1 MLNFLTLSIQQ
12 STYLCYTS
20 MKRSYNMAKITE
32 SQLRTIIKQEL
43 KKTLKEAMGLPFS
56 AMDKKIDPVVD
67 EKLYNF
73 LDLEAE
79 IGGRYPIAK
88 LAQMFN
94 TTPEAV
100 LLAYNEGGDMFRE
113 YAYWTSL
120 EGDVIV
126 KDDESES
133 V

>member
-1 MLNFLTLSIQQ
+1 
-12 STYLCYTS
+12 
-20 MKRSYNMAKITE
+20 MAKITE

-113 YAYWTSL
+113 YGYWTRL
-120 EGDVIV
+120 DGDVIV
-126 KDDESES
+126 KEDESES